1 MNKVVFGTGMV
12 VAVLMVLTVS
22 VTAAAASE
30 VSFVPD
36 PSSALPGET
45 TNVSIWLDSTEGVF
59 SFDAEIHFDPTVVN
73 ITDAS
78 AGDFPM
84 GFGMGHYGNYVIL
97 GGVTSDFNDKPP
109 GRWLIANLTLKA
121 ENPGTSPLNFN
132 PGKTYLGNQIGK
144 RVPATW
150 NNGTFTCGEVSA
162 GIEID
167 LRADGING
175 TIIDAPGYT
184 VNPGTVT
191 EDGITINNQ
200 TAMGAV
206 VAYCQDHGIN
216 VDITMGAYG
225 EYLIQ
230 IGDDPADENNWMY
243 AVDGSVPWVGGAQ
256 YNLSGGEFV
265 HWYNYNL
272 HYYEEVLVT
281 VDAPDDC
288 VDGAF
293 TVNIEVDPHGQ
304 EVYGVQYDLT
314 FDPDVIQITNM
325 NAGSFLEEGGAD
337 TQVYINEYDNVAGTA
352 SFAETRKNTTSGA
365 TGPGVLTT
373 ISFVTVGDPSET
385 SNITL
390 SGVVVSDPS
399 AQELETELTH
409 DSVRICAANEPPNAS
424 ARSNHIYN
432 NVGTVYFCEA
442 ELDGSQST
450 DPDGTIVQYSW
461 AFGDGQYGTG
471 EVVKHKYGSY
481 VFSAPSY
488 TPFTATLTVTD
499 DGGASDDDSCEVIV
513 YIAGDANGD
522 GTVNVLD
529 ATMVGLTWH
538 QTGNPTGVAWPGNE
552 MADRA
557 DLNNDRTVDILDAV
571 IIGACWGNN
580 A

>member
-1 MNKVVFGTGMV
+1 
-12 VAVLMVLTVS
+12 
-22 VTAAAASE
+22 
-30 VSFVPD
+30 
-36 PSSALPGET
+36 
-45 TNVSIWLDSTEGVF
+45 
-59 SFDAEIHFDPTVVN
+59 
-73 ITDAS
+73 
-78 AGDFPM
+78 
-84 GFGMGHYGNYVIL
+84 
-97 GGVTSDFNDKPP
+97 
-109 GRWLIANLTLKA
+109 
-121 ENPGTSPLNFN
+121 
-132 PGKTYLGNQIGK
+132 
-144 RVPATW
+144 
-150 NNGTFTCGEVSA
+150 
-162 GIEID
+162 
-167 LRADGING
+167 
-175 TIIDAPGYT
+175 
-184 VNPGTVT
+184 
-191 EDGITINNQ
+191 
-200 TAMGAV
+200 MGA
-206 VAYCQDHGIN
+206 
-216 VDITMGAYG
+216 
-225 EYLIQ
+225 
-230 IGDDPADENNWMY
+230 
-243 AVDGSVPWVGGAQ
+243 AQ
-256 YNLSGGEFV
+256 YDLSGGEFV

-272 HYYEEVLVT
+272 HYYEVLTTLNTTSVEIGNYLTATVTWKNVTGTYSLEGATVYETETAYVAGTAVGTTGPDGNCTFQADETGTWYVYAEHPVYGSGLYNYPAPYYLCWGKVLVT

-293 TVNIEVDPHGQ
+293 TVNIEVDPNGL

-325 NAGSFLEEGGAD
+325 NAGPFLEEGGAD
-337 TQVYINEYDNVAGTA
+337 TLVYINEYDNVAGTA
-352 SFAETRKNTTSGA
+352 SFAETRKNIPSGA
-365 TGPGVLTT
+365 TSPGVLTT

-385 SNITL
+385 SDITL
-390 SGVVVSDPS
+390 SGVVVSDPN
-399 AQELETELTH
+399 AQELETEITN
-409 DSVRICAANEPPNAS
+409 DTVEICAANVPPVAS

-571 IIGACWGNN
+571 IICLLYTSPSPRD
-580 A
+580 